1 MEIQVKRNNSLT
13 HMKDGL
19 LVSDLFFNLYSHM
32 YKSNDK
38 KNIEYL
44 ALMFARS
51 LYDMGYNIKT
61 RDLIDDFNH
70 RI

>member
-1 MEIQVKRNNSLT
+1 MEVQVKRSNALT

-19 LVSDLFFNLYSHM
+19 LVSDLFFNLYSHI
-32 YKSNDK
+32 YKKVDQ

-44 ALMFARS
+44 ALMFSKS